1 MSASVAAQMALGVLQ
16 KTSCH
21 GVATTWGLST
31 TGVAAPEGYGCMPP
45 GTVYIGIAHG
55 EAAEGLGPFYFEGER
70 NEVREAA
77 VLEALAQ
84 LREAI
89 TASRL

>member
-1 MSASVAAQMALGVLQ
+1 MALGVLQ

-21 GVATTWGLST
+21 GVATTWGVST
-31 TGVAAPEGYGCMPP
+31 TGVAGPSSSGQDGMTP
-45 GTVYIGIAHG
+45 GMVYTKIANG
-55 EAAEGLGPFYFEGER
+55 EFAEGLGPFRFEGGW

-84 LREAI
+84 LRKAI
-89 TASRL
+89 LTARPG